1 MPEESHPLVELAGSE
16 RAPLAAATPA
26 GQLDT
31 SERAELT
38 LVLRRRAELPAGIV
52 EGPAVLTSEQLAEQY
67 GADPADVDLVR
78 RTLTG
83 LGLEIIAVHPASR
96 RIMVAG
102 PLGQLSSVFGTTLRQ
117 VSSPAPKGHGTITHR
132 YREGPLFV
140 PAPLAGI
147 VLAVLGLD
155 TRPQARPHFRARDAA
170 AAPGQ
175 TYPPNQVADI
185 YQFPAGT
192 TGAGQTIAVIELG
205 GGYSDSDLDTY
216 FGGLGIGVPSITSVS
231 VDGGSNAPGSDPNG
245 ADVEVALDIDVIGA
259 AAPGAAQV
267 VYFAPNSDSGF
278 IDAISEAAQATPAPI
293 AISISWGQSE
303 DSWTAQG
310 RDAMDAAMADAAAL
324 GITVCVASGDN
335 GSGDAVGDGQPHVDF
350 PASGPHALG
359 CGGTKLLAD
368 PATGVISSEVVWNE
382 TAANEGAGG
391 GGVSDQYD
399 LPSWQADAGVPPR
412 AGGSPDSPGSP
423 GGAGGR
429 GVPDVAGN
437 ADPATGYQIYSG
449 GKAQVVGGTSAVA
462 PLWAA
467 LISRLAEATGQ
478 RFGLVQTLLY
488 AGVTPG
494 AAVPGCRDIIS
505 GNNGAYTA
513 GPGWDA
519 CSGLGSPDGTALLN
533 RFQG

>member
-1 MPEESHPLVELAGSE
+1 MPAAPGTYLKQELTMPEESHPLVQLAGSE

-38 LVLRRRAELPAGIV
+38 LVLRRRAELPADIV
-52 EGPAVLTSEQLAEQY
+52 EGPTVLTSEQLAEQY

-78 RTLTG
+78 QTLTG
-83 LGLEIIAVHPASR
+83 LGLEITAVHPASR

-102 PLGQLSSVFGTTLRQ
+102 TLGQLSSVFGAELRQ
-117 VSSPAPKGHGTITHR
+117 VSSPAPKGHGTVTHR

-140 PAPLAGI
+140 PAPLDGV

-216 FGGLGIGVPSITSVS
+216 FGGLGIAVPSITAAS
-231 VDGGSNAPGSDPNG
+231 VDGASNAPGSDPNG

-278 IDAISEAAQATPAPI
+278 VDAISEAAQATPAPI

-310 RDAMDAAMADAAAL
+310 RSTPWTRRWPTRPRWASRSASPPATTAAA
-324 GITVCVASGDN
+324 TPSD
-335 GSGDAVGDGQPHVDF
+335 DGQPHVDF
-350 PASGPHALG
+350 PASSPHALG

-391 GGVSDQYD
+391 GGVSDEYA

-412 AGGSPDSPGSP
+412 AGGSPGSA
-423 GGAGGR
+423 GLGCGVCGGR
-429 GVPDVAGN
+429 GRCLTWRATPTRP
-437 ADPATGYQIYSG
+437 PATRS
-449 GKAQVVGGTSAVA
+449 T
-462 PLWAA
+462 PAA
-467 LISRLAEATGQ
+467 RPRSW
-478 RFGLVQTLLY
+478 
-488 AGVTPG
+488 
-494 AAVPGCRDIIS
+494 AVPAR
-505 GNNGAYTA
+505 
-513 GPGWDA
+513 
-519 CSGLGSPDGTALLN
+519 SPRCG
-533 RFQG
+533 RR